1 MRDIAFNSDKTESRM
16 LALEQYAREAKI
28 SPSHFECRSLQSC
41 SASLAADLQL
51 KKENCGGLAYLGE
64 DYDVSVDGQ
73 ELRILFV
80 GKDYGRDNS
89 ELRERRTEIQT
100 YSGEPNPHYKGVI
113 KVLMEIFQDR
123 CDGKSWRLL
132 LKRMAQT
139 NATRCAAPQ
148 KNETGKASMNS
159 NITNTMRTNCWCHFK
174 KEIELL
180 EPTLIWF
187 HDADA
192 RDSILGAI
200 SKEGL
205 SLALPFEEHQECQQ
219 VEWTI
224 FSRPFK
230 SVLAF
235 FHHPAYGHFGRQ
247 WETSTDAIAR
257 LRKVGYL
264 PTFDKEWKPLQK
276 EEWPTL

>member
-1 MRDIAFNSDKTESRM
+1 V
-16 LALEQYAREAKI
+16 
-28 SPSHFECRSLQSC
+28 
-41 SASLAADLQL
+41 
-51 KKENCGGLAYLGE
+51 KKENCGGLAHLGE

-80 GKDYGRDNS
+80 GKDYGHDNS

-132 LKRMAQT
+132 LRRMAQT
-139 NATRCAAPQ
+139 NATRCTAPRASQTQ
-148 KNETGKASMNS
+148 KMNMQS
-159 NITNTMRTNCWCHFK
+159 NITNTMGKNCWSHFR
-174 KEIELL
+174 KEIEVLA
-180 EPTLIWF
+180 PTLIWF

-192 RDSILGAI
+192 RYSFIRAI
-200 SKEGL
+200 HEDGL
-205 SLALPFEEHQECQQ
+205 SPTLPFEHRQKCQQ
-219 VEWTI
+219 IEWTI

-230 SVLAF
+230 SVLGF
-235 FHHPAYGHFGRQ
+235 FYHPAYGHFGRQ
-247 WETSTDAIAR
+247 WGLATNVITG
-257 LRKVGYL
+257 LRKEGYL
-264 PTFDKEWKPLQK
+264 PTFDKEGKPLQK